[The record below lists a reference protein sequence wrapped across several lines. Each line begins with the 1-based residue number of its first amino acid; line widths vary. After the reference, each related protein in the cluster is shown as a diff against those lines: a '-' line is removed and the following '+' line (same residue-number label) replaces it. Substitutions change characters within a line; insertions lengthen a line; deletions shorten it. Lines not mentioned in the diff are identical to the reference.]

1 MPRPRQ
7 RRGADAKK
15 EAKQVSQDLQPSVPE
30 LYPSSP
36 AMPREAFAARSQI
49 LKREQQEQAARA
61 QELAEKRA
69 RHKKSEMPWTALPHR
84 AVASTS
90 NPANGHSQGEDGPSG
105 SGPAGPVDPNA
116 LPECDPDTKAYFQQV
131 DQQIAEMESLGVGRQ
146 HRAAEGEED
155 EEDDRP
161 LLLRSALESLSGN
174 ELALA
179 GDTETSVI
187 LERLLYSM
195 DDFAKR
201 VLADRFTGNYDR
213 LVRHQR
219 ASHVLQTLFVLAGET
234 VDRETRGIIALP
246 PTAST
251 SSSSLPTMST
261 LIISIITE
269 LVPELPSLLY
279 DSFGSHCLRAL
290 LLLVAGQAPTAEGQS
305 GGAERSKRSLQF
317 RKAQGSMK
325 SFLGPTEGA
334 ADSSTDKGKKTRS
347 VPKEFDDALKTMWTT
362 LEVIETNSGVLSSS
376 SAGIP
381 GDGVRKAA
389 MDAVAG
395 PAVRILIELE
405 AARPKG
411 WRIGGWADRVL
422 CGLIE
427 EVKKPDTT
435 TEARTNLRE
444 EYLGGLLRH
453 PASAPTLETI
463 LQQAPDRIV
472 KALWTDFFAGKL
484 HRLAGNAVANFVV
497 AVALSRLDKDLF
509 VSAVEELSRIAR
521 ERRAEWVDN
530 SRTGVMKMLLER
542 ASALES
548 AEKEVSDLILDTFG
562 LHTPE
567 ERLLMIPCVLS
578 LNRLEYYRKLPSHVT
593 VEPTVQ
599 GSLLLQA
606 FAQLHAPHSQA
617 LYDSLSSFKI
627 EALTPLTRN
636 PTSSRLIDAFLDSPT
651 TPPREIRGFLLS
663 LIGHYH
669 TLADD
674 RIGSRLVEHC
684 WAVADVFLK
693 DKIAQSIS
701 QEGQLPFLQQS
712 PWAHFWAKKLELPLW
727 ERRREDWKTKMRQRD
742 VELKGL
748 KTASDA
754 AAAAATSAASADDSK
769 RKKRK
774 KDEVDEIFETR
785 FKGKKSKAMTNG
797 EGGEAGG
804 EALVDVAAIE
814 EASKRSE
821 KVKKERA
828 KERTKGAHD
837 DGLDEV
843 LEALKNVK

>member
-7 RRGADAKK
+7 RRGADVKK
-15 EAKQVSQDLQPSVPE
+15 EAKQ
-30 LYPSSP
+30 
-36 AMPREAFAARSQI
+36 

-84 AVASTS
+84 PAASTS
-90 NPANGHSQGEDGPSG
+90 NIANGGEGDAPSA
-105 SGPAGPVDPNA
+105 SAPAAPVDPNA
-116 LPECDPDTKAYFQQV
+116 LPELDPDTKAYFQQV

-146 HRAAEGEED
+146 NKGATG

-219 ASHVLQTLFVLAGET
+219 ASHVLQTLFSLAGET
-234 VDRETRGIIALP
+234 VDREIRGIIALP

-251 SSSSLPTMST
+251 SSTSLPTMST

-279 DSFGSHCLRAL
+279 DPFGSHCLRAL
-290 LLLVAGQAPTAEGQS
+290 LLVVAGRAPTAEGQS

-325 SFLGPTEGA
+325 SFLGPVDGA
-334 ADSSTDKGKKTRS
+334 AKASADKGKKIRS

-389 MDAVAG
+389 MDTVAG

-411 WRIGGWADRVL
+411 WRVGGWADRIL

-427 EVKKPDTT
+427 EVKKPDTM

-444 EYLGGLLRH
+444 EYLAGLLRH

-472 KALWTDFFAGKL
+472 KALWTDFFDGKL

-509 VSAVEELSRIAR
+509 VPAVKELSQIAR

-530 SRTGVMKMLLER
+530 SRTGVMKTLLER
-542 ASALES
+542 ASTLES

-562 LHTPE
+562 LHTPD

-593 VEPTVQ
+593 AESTVQ

-606 FAQLHAPHSQA
+606 FARLHAPHSQA
-617 LYDSLSSFKI
+617 FYDSLSSFTI
-627 EALTPLTRN
+627 EVLTPLTRN

-701 QEGQLPFLQQS
+701 QEGKLMYLQQS
-712 PWAHFWAKKLELPLW
+712 SWAHFWARKLEIPLW
-727 ERRREDWKTKMRQRD
+727 ERRREDWKTKMRQKD
-742 VELKGL
+742 VELKGF
-748 KTASDA
+748 KTAADA
-754 AAAAATSAASADDSK
+754 AAAASTAAVAAVSADVSK

-774 KDEVDEIFETR
+774 KDEVDEIFEAK
-785 FKGKKSKAMTNG
+785 FKGKKYKATNNG
-797 EGGEAGG
+797 DGGEEDGKI
-804 EALVDVAAIE
+804 LIDVAAIE

-821 KVKKERA
+821 KVKKDRA
-828 KERTKGAHD
+828 KERKRGVYD
-837 DGLDEV
+837 DGLDDV
-843 LEALKNVK
+843 LEALKNVE